1 MPRPGAC
8 SGGDLQHSERNP
20 CPVRSDRW
28 HSPTT
33 NATAAIRSDGSSSN
47 SRNQKRGAMKA
58 VAVMGLLACVIAGCS
73 ALPTAGPTTS
83 DLRRQEVR
91 DNQTRFDL
99 VDIDDNVVAAVL
111 AQPRE
116 SFHARFKKYGT
127 PPQPKIG
134 IGDSVVVSI
143 WEAAG
148 GGLFSASP
156 TDHVMAGSRSVTIP
170 EQVVGRD
177 GGISVPFADRVPVAG
192 RLPVEVQRT
201 IEQRLAEKAIEP
213 QVIVTVTKSL
223 TNSATVTGEVVSGA
237 RVPLSL
243 KGDRLLDLVAA
254 VGGAK
259 SPVYETFVRLSRDG
273 VTATIPM
280 EALVADPA
288 ENIYVQPGDVL
299 TLVRLPQSFTAF
311 GATGS
316 NAQIAFPSEKM
327 TLVEALAKAGG
338 LQDLRSDPAGVF
350 LFRYEPPKI
359 VKTLGRPQL
368 RTGPDGS
375 SPIVYRLDLRDAK
388 SYFLA
393 QRFPIEDKDIIYVAN
408 ADLNELQKFFTLLN
422 TLTDPVITGIVVKS
436 AVPL

>member
-1 MPRPGAC
+1 
-8 SGGDLQHSERNP
+8 
-20 CPVRSDRW
+20 
-28 HSPTT
+28 
-33 NATAAIRSDGSSSN
+33 
-47 SRNQKRGAMKA
+47 MKA
-58 VAVMGLLACVIAGCS
+58 AAVMGLLACVIAGCS
-73 ALPTAGPTTS
+73 ALPTAGPTAS
-83 DLRRQEVR
+83 DIRGQEVK

-99 VDIDDNVVAAVL
+99 IDIDDNVVAAVL
-111 AQPRE
+111 AEPRE
-116 SFHARFKKYGT
+116 SLHARFKKYGQ

-134 IGDSVVVSI
+134 IGDAVVVSI

-148 GGLFSASP
+148 GGLFSPSP
-156 TDHVMAGSRSVTIP
+156 TEHVSAGSRSVTIP
-170 EQVVGRD
+170 EQVVARD

-223 TNSATVTGEVVSGA
+223 TNSATVTGEVVAGA

-243 KGDRLLDLVAA
+243 KGDRLLDLIAA

-280 EALVADPA
+280 ESLVADPA

-311 GATGS
+311 GATGA
-316 NAQIAFPSEKM
+316 NAQIPFPSEKL

-350 LFRYEPPKI
+350 LFRFEPPKI
-359 VKTLGRPQL
+359 ISKLGRPQL
-368 RTGPDGS
+368 KTGPDSGS
-375 SPIVYRLDLRDAK
+375 PVVYRLDLRDAR

-422 TLTDPVITGIVVKS
+422 TLTGPVITGVVVKGV
-436 AVPL
+436 VP